1 MDTSQT
7 VKVVNRSIIAFTEY
21 WLSPS
26 YTRKFNQNLA
36 ALASKFPSW
45 SQQILQAEDNKDII
59 KRFNVEYLPAIVI
72 YQEEEKFQVF
82 DGNSL
87 LKPLTFHIRKIN
99 DQEN

>member
-1 MDTSQT
+1 MI
-7 VKVVNRSIIAFTEY
+7 KPRSILAFTES

-26 YTRKFNQNLA
+26 YINKFNKNLA

-45 SQQILQAEDNKDII
+45 SQQILQAEDNQDLI
-59 KRFNVEYLPAIVI
+59 KRFQIEYLPAIVI
-72 YQEEEKFQVF
+72 YQEEERFQVF

-99 DQEN
+99 DQENR